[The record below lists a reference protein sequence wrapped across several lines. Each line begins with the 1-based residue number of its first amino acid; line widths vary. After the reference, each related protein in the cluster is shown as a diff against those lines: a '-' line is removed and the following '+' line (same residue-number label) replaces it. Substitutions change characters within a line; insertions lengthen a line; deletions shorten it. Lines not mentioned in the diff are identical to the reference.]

1 MRNYLALVEDI
12 LENGVVHED
21 RTGVGR
27 KSAHGRML
35 RFNLQEG
42 FPLVTTR
49 KVPFKSIVKEL
60 LWFISGSCDA
70 RELKAQGVGIWDAWS
85 VTEEDIDAFLHKHA
99 RVIREDASVAK
110 EVLKELCLGSIGFMY
125 GRAWRSIPA
134 EVVSPFLPDVDEE
147 EVASDKLA
155 RWKSE
160 YAQLQDDV
168 PWTLYLKSRYY
179 QEVDQLQQLIVGLK
193 KRPHSSRHVVVSYLP
208 QYTPIETLDA
218 KENVLLMRGALAACH
233 SFFQCFVSN
242 GRLSLMLTQRSADV
256 LVGSVFNIAQYA
268 LLTHLLAKVCGYEVG
283 ELIYSLGDAHIY
295 LNQIEAARVQL
306 QREPHPLAQL
316 KMRDEVNDIYQVRC
330 EDIWLEGYQAHEAIH
345 YPVAV

>member
-1 MRNYLALVEDI
+1 MRNYLELVQDI
-12 LENGVVHED
+12 LENGVSHED

-27 KSAHGRML
+27 ISVYGRML

-70 RELKAQGVGIWDAWS
+70 RVLKAQGVGIWDAWS
-85 VTEEDIDAFLHKHA
+85 VTEADIDAFLHKHSD
-99 RVIREDASVAK
+99 VIRSDAPVAK

-134 EVVSPFLPDVDEE
+134 EVVSPFLPDVEE
-147 EVASDKLA
+147 EDVASDKLE
-155 RWKSE
+155 RWKME
-160 YAQLQDDV
+160 YKGV
-168 PWTLYLKSRYY
+168 GEEVSWSLYLKSRYY

-193 KRPHSSRHVVVSYLP
+193 KRPYSSRHVVVAYLP

-233 SFFQCFVSN
+233 SFFQCFVSE

-268 LLTHLLAKVCGYEVG
+268 VLAHLLARVCGYEVG

-295 LNQIEAARVQL
+295 TNQVELAKEQL
-306 QREPHPLAQL
+306 KREPYALPTL
-316 KMRDEVNDIYQVRC
+316 KVRDGVSDIYKVC
-330 EDIWLEGYQAHEAIH
+330 SDDIWLEGYQTHEAIA